1 MMDEIEVPKWLFSK
15 YPIVCTL
22 CGGSFEYK
30 GKRVIY
36 PHPEKHYLCFP
47 CFDKT
52 LKVGLGRLNQRL
64 ATQGLEVSLEEITE
78 DVKVQPSLLNR
89 QEKREGVDILDKNV
103 NGG

>member
-1 MMDEIEVPKWLFSK
+1 MSEVAIPKWLFSK

-30 GKRVIY
+30 GKRTIY
-36 PHPEKHYLCFP
+36 PHPEDHYLCFL

-64 ATQGLEVSLEEITE
+64 ATQGLDVSLEEITE
-78 DVKVQPSLLNR
+78 DVKVQSSFSKK
-89 QEKREGVDILDKNV
+89 EAVG
-103 NGG
+103 